1 LKNSDKERV
10 TGDRLKPC
18 SYSKLITY
26 HLVAALESHQIT
38 RRAERD
44 ARGAD
49 CFKRSSDYL
58 SEGDKTN
65 MPVKKYLKESIK
77 LGDKE
82 LTVET
87 GRVAKQAD
95 GSVVIRYGDT
105 MLLVAAVGAPHT
117 REGIDFFP
125 LTVEYREANYAA
137 GRIPGNYF
145 RREGRPTEKETLT
158 SRLIDRPCRPLFTE
172 GYKNETQVIASVI
185 SADPDNNP
193 DVIAITGASCALYL
207 SDIPFPNPIAGVRV
221 GLIDG
226 RYIIN
231 PTYDE
236 TRESRLNLIV
246 AGTEEAIVM
255 VEAGASEVSEEIMVE
270 ALMLAHKEINRL
282 CRWQREL
289 YKALD
294 IQKRAVEAP
303 ALNEEMLGEI
313 ERNYSDRL
321 RASLDTTQQE
331 KRASYAAVDA
341 LKKEVVDSYPEDQPE
356 KRQMAKKIFDH
367 LKETIFRDDIL
378 NKRRRP
384 DGRRFS
390 EIRPITCEVGW
401 LPRVHGSALFTRG
414 ETQALVTTTLGTKDD
429 EQFMDDLEKGE
440 VKRRFL
446 LHYNFPHYSVGEV
459 GRFGSSSRREIG
471 HGALARR
478 SIEGV
483 LPDESQFPYTIR
495 IVSDITE
502 SNGSSSMASICG
514 GILSLMDA
522 GVPLKA
528 PVAGVAMGLVMEGN
542 KYAILSDIA
551 GAEDHYGDMDFKVA
565 GTREGITA
573 LQMDIKISGINA
585 SILAEALEQAKKG
598 RLHILDAMEKTIAEP
613 REDIAPYAPRIIQI
627 KINPDK
633 IREVIGPG
641 GKIIRALVEETGAK
655 IDVEDDGTISIA
667 SADGA
672 AAQAAIDRI
681 RGITAEAEIGQTYL
695 GTVSRIVDF
704 GAFVEIFPGTDGL
717 LHISEIADRRVKD
730 VRDELKEGQQIM
742 VKCIGK
748 EGNKIKL
755 SRKAILRDEQQKAEA
770 AGAGDGE

>member
-1 LKNSDKERV
+1 
-10 TGDRLKPC
+10 
-18 SYSKLITY
+18 
-26 HLVAALESHQIT
+26 
-38 RRAERD
+38 
-44 ARGAD
+44 
-49 CFKRSSDYL
+49 
-58 SEGDKTN
+58 

-82 LTVET
+82 LTVES

-95 GSVVIRYGDT
+95 GAVVVRYGDT
-105 MLLVAAVGAPHT
+105 MLLVAAVSAPT
-117 REGIDFFP
+117 QREGIDFFP
-125 LTVEYREANYAA
+125 LTVEYRESQFAA

-145 RREGRPTEKETLT
+145 RREGRPNEKEVLT
-158 SRLIDRPCRPLFTE
+158 SRLIDRPCRPLFAE
-172 GYKNETQVIASVI
+172 GYRNETQVIASVI

-207 SDIPFPNPIAGVRV
+207 SDIPFMNPIAGVRV

-236 TRESRLNLIV
+236 VRESRLNLIV

-255 VEAGASEVSEEIMVE
+255 VEAGAQEVSEEIMVE

-282 CRWQREL
+282 CRWQNEL
-289 YKALD
+289 YKALE
-294 IQKRAVEAP
+294 IQKREVVAP
-303 ALNEEMLGEI
+303 ELNEEMLGEI
-313 ERNYSDRL
+313 YRNYSERL
-321 RASLDTTQQE
+321 RASLDTTNQE
-331 KRASYAAVDA
+331 KRSSYAAVDA
-341 LKKEVVDSYPEDQPE
+341 LKKEVVEAYPEDQAAL
-356 KRQMAKKIFDH
+356 RQMAKTIFDH
-367 LKETIFRDDIL
+367 LKEKIFREDIL
-378 NKRRRP
+378 DKRRRP

-414 ETQALVTTTLGTKDD
+414 ETQALVTTTLGTKED
-429 EQFMDDLEKGE
+429 EQYMDDLEKGE

-478 SIEGV
+478 AIEAV
-483 LPDESQFPYTIR
+483 LPEDSEFPYTIR

-502 SNGSSSMASICG
+502 SNGSSSMASVCG

-551 GAEDHYGDMDFKVA
+551 GAEDHYGDMDFKVT
-565 GTREGITA
+565 GTRDGITA
-573 LQMDIKISGINA
+573 LQMDIKIGGINA
-585 SILAEALEQAKKG
+585 QIMAEALEQAKKG
-598 RLHILDAMEKTIAEP
+598 RLYILDVMAKALAEP
-613 REDIAPYAPRIIQI
+613 RSDISSFAPRIIQI

-633 IREVIGPG
+633 IRDVIGPG
-641 GKIIRALVEETGAK
+641 GKIIRSLVEETGAK
-655 IDVEDDGTISIA
+655 IDVSDDGTISIA
-667 SADGA
+667 TASGEAADA
-672 AAQAAIDRI
+672 AVARI
-681 RGITAEAEIGQTYL
+681 RGLTAEAEVGQSYL

-730 VRDELKEGQQIM
+730 VRDELKEGQQIL

-755 SRKAILRDEQQKAEA
+755 SRKAVLRDEGHKAEA
-770 AGAGDGE
+770 ASTSDSD